1 MLHKFKTTAISS
13 CRGAEFQDTPSKSYN
28 MNLGR
33 LEKLA
38 KTGRKTYTFMDKAKL
53 DVAFV
58 LMALHKQ
65 VVGVSYLVTPT
76 KWGLS

>member
-1 MLHKFKTTAISS
+1 
-13 CRGAEFQDTPSKSYN
+13 

-58 LMALHKQ
+58 LTALHKQ